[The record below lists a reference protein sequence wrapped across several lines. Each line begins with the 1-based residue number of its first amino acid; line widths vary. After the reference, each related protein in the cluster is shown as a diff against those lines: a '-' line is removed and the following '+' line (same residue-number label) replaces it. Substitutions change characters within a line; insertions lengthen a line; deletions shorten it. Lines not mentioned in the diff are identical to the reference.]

1 MCIVTLSL
9 RRAVFQIFEIKKC
22 RDLEI
27 RVRSHLRS
35 LKVIQFDRLVMV
47 SYYCPVVTLSDFKNT
62 ATLKSGS
69 EVIQG
74 HRNWYH
80 STDWLWLCF
89 ITLHH
94 SSLFWFKI
102 ILRVLGLSPPK
113 VIKRVLQELKHTS
126 HLFPLS
132 FFFS

>member
-1 MCIVTLSL
+1 MSL

-27 RVRSHLRS
+27 WVRSHLRS
-35 LKVIQFDRLVMV
+35 LKVIPFDRLVMV

-74 HRNWYH
+74 QWVIETGTIQQIGYGY
-80 STDWLWLCF
+80 
-89 ITLHH
+89 
-94 SSLFWFKI
+94 
-102 ILRVLGLSPPK
+102 VL
-113 VIKRVLQELKHTS
+113 
-126 HLFPLS
+126 
-132 FFFS
+132 